1 MEKKNYLQP
10 LCLVVALQQQNALM
24 QGSADPTVGPVYPED
39 LPEHNDVVG

>member
-24 QGSADPTVGPVYPED
+24 QASGDTLNEVAPEALD
-39 LPEHNDVVG
+39 IEAG

>member
-24 QGSADPTVGPVYPED
+24 QGSGVDTLNEVTPEAMGV
-39 LPEHNDVVG
+39 EAG